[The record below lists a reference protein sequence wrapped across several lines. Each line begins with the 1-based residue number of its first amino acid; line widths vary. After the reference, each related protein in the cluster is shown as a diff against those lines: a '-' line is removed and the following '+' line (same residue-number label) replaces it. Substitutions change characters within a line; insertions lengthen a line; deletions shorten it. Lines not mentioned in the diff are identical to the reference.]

1 MRKKCYVIA
10 DFLTDGNKK
19 DISDTAK
26 ATGFDVA
33 FFEDAAEADG
43 KGSDAEVLFSGEDA
57 NIIKQMP
64 ELKWCHTAF
73 AGIGAYAQSG
83 VFDSGDVI
91 LTNSSGAYG
100 RTISEHIIMVTL
112 MLMKNMTSYNKVM
125 AAHEWVHDYP
135 VRSIADSNIVIIG
148 TGDIGSNTALK
159 FKALGAKKVIG
170 FNRSG
175 AKPEEFDV
183 VYRLSEFDN
192 LFKDKKFADSVDVL
206 VLCVPGTSESKG
218 LLSRERI
225 AMLPEKTYIINVGRG
240 ITIDQ
245 DSLIEALNSGKIA
258 GAALDVVYPEPLPPE
273 HPLWTAKNTII
284 TPHIS
289 GDMGLQYTIDKTI
302 EFFCENLKR
311 YSNGERL
318 INIADI
324 KKGY

>member
-1 MRKKCYVIA
+1 MSRKCYVIA
-10 DFLTDGNKK
+10 DFLNEDNKNEM
-19 DISDTAK
+19 T
-26 ATGFDVA
+26 
-33 FFEDAAEADG
+33 EAAEAAGFDIEFFVTAEEADANV
-43 KGSDAEVLFSGEDA
+43 SDAEVVYSGEDA
-57 NIIKQMP
+57 NILKQMP
-64 ELKWCHTAF
+64 DLKWCHTAF
-73 AGIGAYAQSG
+73 AGIGAYVETG
-83 VFDSGDVI
+83 IFDSGEVI

-112 MLMKNMTSYNKVM
+112 MLMKSMTSYNKVM

-135 VRSIADSNIVIIG
+135 VRSIADSNVVIIG
-148 TGDIGSNTALK
+148 TGDIGSNTALR
-159 FKALGAKKVIG
+159 FKALGAKTVIG

-175 AKPEEFDV
+175 ANPEEFDV

-311 YSNGERL
+311 YSNGEHL